1 LIRLRPAPFRLSDV
15 FGKALHTKKL
25 FDIHSAGTCTR
36 CGLKGHD
43 FGFCPFRSTRV
54 PKEEQV
60 PFMEDLLRMNLFD
73 ISVYAGMEP
82 EEAKEFLFK
91 NGEELNRRNPWRDS
105 RRPRDNLRKN
115 LGFWYFIGS
124 PKNVL
129 SWLGYGLML
138 RCFQAPQRLEFQNH
152 PSCAQHLA
160 FVEAEVLSQAK
171 SRRFVEVSE
180 DEIEVCNP
188 IHGVESVKAD
198 GSTKL
203 RVCNDNRY
211 ANGHQA
217 HMCFRM
223 ETLER
228 SVPAV
233 VEPGDFLASADRRS
247 SNASRGTVPR
257 RASGSETIPYL
268 LYLSGA
274 PEGEERADC
283 PLLAGSEM
291 VAPPHAGPKRP
302 DLAGPGGSNL

>member
-1 LIRLRPAPFRLSDV
+1 V

-54 PKEEQV
+54 PKEEQS
-60 PFMEDLLRMNLFD
+60 PFMEELLRMDLFD

-82 EEAKEFLFK
+82 EEAKEFLFN
-91 NGEELNRRNPWRDS
+91 NGEERNPWRDS
-105 RRPRDNLRKN
+105 RRSRDNLRKN
-115 LGFWYFIGS
+115 LGFWYFIGT

-138 RCFQAPQRLEFQNH
+138 RCLQAPQRLEFSNH

-160 FVEAEVLSQAK
+160 FVEAEVRAQAK
-171 SRRFVEVSE
+171 SGRFAEVSE

-188 IHGVESVKAD
+188 IHVDESVKAD

-203 RVCNDNRY
+203 RICNDNRY
-211 ANGHQA
+211 VNGHLA

-233 VEPGDFLASADRRS
+233 VEPGDFLASADIGKAYYQVWMHESAWPLQGLRI
-247 SNASRGTVPR
+247 RGHYYQGRV
-257 RASGSETIPYL
+257 L
-268 LYLSGA
+268 LF
-274 PEGEERADC
+274 
-283 PLLAGSEM
+283 
-291 VAPPHAGPKRP
+291 
-302 DLAGPGGSNL
+302 GGSQAPWVFTKINKPSLSFFRVLLLRV